1 MTSRRTKQKRD
12 AKYVEAARHMRH
24 VGQVI
29 QKLEPELT
37 ALNPPVV
44 RTKYLGPFSGAPD
57 DFDVSFVFST
67 RSDARKGMTSGTLE
81 RASQLLLAALRND
94 GYSSEALGT
103 FRFHAIS
110 EEQIKDAGGEWAFDR
125 NGGH

>member
-12 AKYVEAARHMRH
+12 AKYVEAARNMRH

-29 QKLEPELT
+29 VKLEPELT
-37 ALNPPVV
+37 ALTPPVV

-67 RSDARKGMTSGTLE
+67 RTDARNGMTSGALE
-81 RASQLLLAALRND
+81 RASNLVLDALRND
-94 GYSSEALGT
+94 GYPPEALRT

-110 EEQIKDAGGEWAFDR
+110 EEEIKDAGGEWAFDR
-125 NGGH
+125 S

>member
-12 AKYVEAARHMRH
+12 AKYVEAGRHMRH

-37 ALNPPVV
+37 ALKPRVV
-44 RTKYLGPFSGAPD
+44 RTKYLGPFGGAPE

-67 RSDARKGMTSGTLE
+67 RRDARNGETSGALE
-81 RASQLLLAALRND
+81 RASKLLLDGLRND
-94 GYSSEALGT
+94 GYPPDALST
-103 FRFHAIS
+103 FRFRAIS
-110 EEQIKDAGGEWAFDR
+110 EEEIKDAGGEWAFDR
-125 NGGH
+125 S